1 MFWLQYHLKE
11 KLNNLKIIANTNFGE
26 IMITVFSRPRCKE
39 SKEIA
44 EILKKHGASV
54 ITESAVFSG
63 IGDFSVLFLSKPIKI
78 FGNKNIIL
86 IADNFEYL
94 SKTKI
99 PIGTIGICEC
109 GAKKPLKT
117 FEKNKLQTITCGLNL
132 KSTVTLSSINENS
145 MLVCLQR
152 SLVSLFGQTIEPA
165 DFKIELSNNYR
176 PFSVMAACI
185 ILLLLEIKPE
195 KF

>member
-1 MFWLQYHLKE
+1 MQYHLKE

-26 IMITVFSRPRCKE
+26 NMITIFSKPRCKE

-63 IGDFSVLFLSKPIKI
+63 IGDFSVFFRSKPIKI
-78 FGNKNIIL
+78 SGDKNIIL
-86 IADNFEYL
+86 IADNSDYL
-94 SKTKI
+94 TKI
-99 PIGTIGICEC
+99 KLPKKTIGICESK
-109 GAKKPLKT
+109 AQKSLKA
-117 FEKNKLQTITCGLNL
+117 FEKSKIQTITCGLNL

-152 SLVSLFGQTIEPA
+152 SLISLYGKTIEPA
-165 DFKIELSNNYR
+165 DFKIILTQNYQ
-176 PFSVMAACI
+176 PFSVMSACI
-185 ILLLLEIKPE
+185 LLLLLEIKPE
-195 KF
+195 IF